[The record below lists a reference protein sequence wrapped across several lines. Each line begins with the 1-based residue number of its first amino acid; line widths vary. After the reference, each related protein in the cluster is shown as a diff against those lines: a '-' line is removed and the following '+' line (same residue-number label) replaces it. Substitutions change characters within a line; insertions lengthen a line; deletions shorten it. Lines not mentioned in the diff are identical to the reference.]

1 MTVFLPSVSW
11 ISAASPVSSQIAL
24 VDPQSHAALDRMTGY
39 ASAASTQRSIALA
52 HSWAELNLSSTSLE
66 SFKLALQNAPVVIP
80 FDADNVTMASAGNQG
95 GGGSFPPA
103 ISCEGGL
110 GVGQVSFVNSVETNA
125 FGLPSISA
133 TFSPD
138 ATCLVSPIPTAEGD
152 C

>member
-39 ASAASTQRSIALA
+39 ASAASTQRSKALA
-52 HSWAELNLSSTSLE
+52 HYWAELNVSSTSLE

-80 FDADNVTMASAGNQG
+80 FDAYNVTMASAGKQG
-95 GGGSFPPA
+95 GDGSFPPA

-110 GVGQVSFVNSVETNA
+110 EWDECRSSTR
-125 FGLPSISA
+125 SRRTS
-133 TFSPD
+133 
-138 ATCLVSPIPTAEGD
+138 LVSPPSVLLLHPMLPVL
-152 C
+152 